1 MKKRR
6 METVVVIML
15 ISILCM
21 GCIQEMK
28 NNYSGDLAGI
38 VKGDNKIDFIV
49 YNTETN
55 NFRKIASFPN
65 DTFVEDATMTANGEK
80 YAYTIWNEQG
90 THEYLVVKDIETHTE
105 KEFFRDEK
113 LPSDLKG
120 IMFIDNK
127 KILLRKVEIPNG
139 YPMEKILILD
149 TETGKT
155 VNIQEGYNALITG
168 ENSSNDKSK
177 NRFELLTEKED
188 VDNLLQLY
196 GSSKSSNDIEDDTV
210 IFSKLSNPTIV
221 ESKSKIYYTKT
232 LFRNIAVQGEGVILG
247 SSIWCYD
254 LNSNK
259 SELLY
264 TTEENDIIGY
274 ITVSLNGDTLVIS
287 KFRKTTGEDGQLFK
301 INLSS
306 PKEAKVI
313 EKTKKSGYVFID
325 PMYLSDDIITF
336 LSVENGMPLEDAK
349 RYILNIDTGEI
360 KELKAKYIDKN
371 QLFRNF
377 SRIF

>member
-6 METVVVIML
+6 METVVVIVL

-21 GCIQEMK
+21 GCIQRIE
-28 NNYSGDLAGI
+28 NNYSGNLTGF
-38 VKGDNKIDFIV
+38 VKGNNKIDFVV
-49 YNTETN
+49 YNTETD

-65 DTFVEDATMTANGEK
+65 DTFVEGATMTANGQK

-90 THEYLVVKDIETHTE
+90 THEYLVVKDIENHTE

-113 LPSDLKG
+113 LPSELKG
-120 IMFIDNK
+120 VMFIDPKN
-127 KILLRKVEIPNG
+127 ILLRKVEIPNG

-168 ENSSNDKSK
+168 ENNYNDKSK
-177 NRFELLTEKED
+177 NTFELLTEKED
-188 VDNLLQLY
+188 VNNILQQY

-264 TTEENDIIGY
+264 TAEDDNIIGY

-313 EKTKKSGYVFID
+313 EKTKKNGYVFID
-325 PMYLSDDIITF
+325 PMYLDDDTITF

-349 RYILNIDTGEI
+349 RYILNIDTGDI
-360 KELKAKYIDKN
+360 KELEANYIDKK

-377 SRIF
+377 SRIL